1 MKVCFCCSDLIL
13 IYMEKKDIIIFALV
27 LAFVGLRLYMK
38 YSKGGMNKPGKS
50 KESSTSVTSS
60 KDDDYEPY
68 KK

>member
-1 MKVCFCCSDLIL
+1 
-13 IYMEKKDIIIFALV
+13 MEKKDIIIFALV